1 MWHRQLWLLEV
12 QYGIFAQSIDTSIAY
27 DRRAATPLTRW
38 WHALVKTLRTG
49 LLVPFTLDRSTLACV
64 GTIDL
69 LLLTHV
75 ELPAS
80 SLLPLRSFNPALFTL
95 TAHGSCIL
103 TLWNLER
110 EASWRTAE
118 LCWRLGRVE
127 CLARNLMPA
136 QPSWC
141 PLFSQ
146 SEWCH

>member
-1 MWHRQLWLLEV
+1 MWHHQLWLLK
-12 QYGIFAQSIDTSIAY
+12 YNMASSLSALTRWLPY
-27 DRRAATPLTRW
+27 DRRAVTPLTRL
-38 WHALVKTLRTG
+38 WHALVNTLRTD

-64 GTIDL
+64 GTTDL

-80 SLLPLRSFNPALFTL
+80 SLLTLRSFNPALFTL